1 MGAFE
6 RGSSE
11 RTQVAARD
19 PAKRDRFDLDSVRSR
34 ADGAKEFGKHLGAD
48 LVIHAAFSG
57 IDKGRGREIESF
69 GSNGGVLLDQVSR
82 SAANVETGEILETKT
97 TDMRNEET
105 GPPFGMD

>member
-19 PAKRDRFDLDSVRSR
+19 PAKRVRFDLDSVRSR
-34 ADGAKEFGKHLGAD
+34 ADVAKEFGKHLGAD
-48 LVIHAAFSG
+48 VVIHAAFSG

-69 GSNGGVLLDQVSR
+69 GSNGRVLLDQVSR
-82 SAANVETGEILETKT
+82 SAANVETGEILWTKT
-97 TDMRNEET
+97 TDIRKKET
-105 GPPFGMD
+105 VSLFGRG